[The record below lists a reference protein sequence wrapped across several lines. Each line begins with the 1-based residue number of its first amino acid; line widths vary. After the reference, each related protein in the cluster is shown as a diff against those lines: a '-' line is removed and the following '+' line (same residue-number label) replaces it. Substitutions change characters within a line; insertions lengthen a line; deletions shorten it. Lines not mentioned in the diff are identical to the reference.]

1 MQDYSPIPQLFQLSQ
16 AHLNCLTTCPRKFQ
30 YIYLDQ
36 LNSPQPPEQQVRQE
50 RGARFHWLM
59 QQQELGLRIT
69 PFLHQDCHLQRWFQA
84 FTQAPPQMLAG
95 ERLSEHRQSL
105 RWQNYLLVAVYDLL
119 ILGEQQAQILD
130 WKTYPQPQNLR
141 SLQASWQTRLYPFIL
156 VEATDYSP
164 SQVTMTYWFAEANPQ
179 SQDHSLTLPYSEALH
194 RQTRRDLAQILDQ
207 LTAWLQAHRQG
218 QGLPQVEISA
228 GHCQGESPCNF
239 VIRCRRQP
247 SSEPPVNLDA
257 IAEIPL

>member
-30 YIYLDQ
+30 YLYLDQ
-36 LNSPQPPEQQVRQE
+36 LNSPQSPEQQVRQE

-84 FTQAPPQMLAG
+84 FTQAPPQMQAG

-247 SSEPPVNLDA
+247 SSDPPVNLDA